1 MEIIL
6 FTLFM
11 IFNFLALVRVGKLTA
26 NGEDVLDT
34 LENLV
39 EGVTV
44 LDIVL
49 LVLGTLVGITVLLIC
64 IIAYIF
70 VNFRDGKVY
79 KVLTYKPFEIKEESE
94 EE

>member
-6 FTLFM
+6 FTLFI
-11 IFNFLALVRVGKLTA
+11 IFNFLALVRISKLTA
-26 NGEDVLDT
+26 NGEDVLVS
-34 LENLV
+34 LENLL
-39 EGVTV
+39 EGITI

-49 LVLGTLVGITVLLIC
+49 LILGTLVGIAILLIFV
-64 IIAYIF
+64 IAYIF